1 MRNNSSRNSRDAG
14 IKRKYGFHNSK
25 SLGQNFLTDDSVI
38 KDIAAA
44 SEIGPDDLVI
54 EIGPGMGVLTAAVA
68 EYAGKVTAIEIDR
81 RLIPVLNET
90 LAGYDNVEIINAD
103 IMNTDLNQIIAER
116 RPSESDGAVRIV
128 GNLPYYITTPILM
141 KLLEEHIDARTIT
154 IMMQKEVAERI
165 MAEPGSRTYGA
176 LTVAVS
182 YYCNVHHV
190 REVSKE
196 CFSPVPKVD
205 STVLRLDVRQS
216 RPVEVRDEKLLFET
230 VKAGFGKRRKTMKNA
245 ITGLRGL
252 DKGAAAA
259 VLERAGIDPSRR
271 AETLSLEEFAALAD
285 SVYQAV
291 TE

>member
-1 MRNNSSRNSRDAG
+1 MKRNNSRSAREAG

-38 KDIAAA
+38 DDIAAA
-44 SEIGPDDLVI
+44 SKIGPEDLVI

-68 EYAGKVTAIEIDR
+68 DYAGRVVAIEVDK
-81 RLIPVLNET
+81 RLIPVLHET
-90 LAGYDNVEIINAD
+90 LADCDNIEIVNAD
-103 IMNTDLNQIIAER
+103 IMKTDLNEIIEKYGI
-116 RPSESDGAVRIV
+116 PGPEGKVRIV

-141 KLLEEHIDARTIT
+141 MLLESRIPAETIT

-165 MAEPGSRTYGA
+165 MADPGSRTYGA

-182 YYCNVHHV
+182 YYCVPSIV

-205 STVLRLDVRQS
+205 STVLRLDMRHEKPVTVRS
-216 RPVEVRDEKLLFET
+216 EALLFET
-230 VKAGFGKRRKTMKNA
+230 VKAGFGKRRKTMANA

-252 DKGAAAA
+252 EKGMAAS
-259 VLERAGIDPSRR
+259 VLEKAGIDPKRR
-271 AETLSLEEFAALAD
+271 AETLSLEDFAALAD
-285 SVYQAV
+285 AVYEAV